1 MSLKKWHER
10 YRKLEQDLEK
20 ARKELSIQSASLR
33 EANTAL
39 KVLLK
44 QREND
49 RAEIEEKIL
58 SNVETLIMPYIDE
71 LKKTCSGAEGADIIN
86 ILESNLKEIIS
97 PFSSRLSSEYFKLT
111 PRQIMIAGLI
121 REGKQSKDIAN
132 ILNLSFETV
141 NCHRQQI
148 RKKLGLNN
156 SKVNLRSFL
165 LSLSS
170 E

>member
-1 MSLKKWHER
+1 MSLKRSDER
-10 YRKLEQDLEK
+10 YRKLERELKKTKKDLD
-20 ARKELSIQSASLR
+20 AQTASLR

-49 RAEIEEKIL
+49 RVELEEKIL

-71 LKKTCSGAEGADIIN
+71 LKKTCSGTEGADIIN

-121 REGKQSKDIAN
+121 KEGKQSKDIAN

-141 NCHRQQI
+141 NCHRQHI

-165 LSLSS
+165 LSLLSD
-170 E
+170 